1 MSGGT
6 KTTPSKVS
14 GDTPYL
20 EQTAGAGWGRTFEL
34 SRKKLSIGRTTDNEI
49 VLDSTSVSRVHAVL
63 KQTAKGWFIEDNI
76 SKNGIWVNG
85 IAIKKALMR
94 PGDVVQIGEFV
105 FRYCVPRIPSPMSH
119 PEEVSRSSAT
129 PNQKTEIIRTDTWNV
144 GAESTPQKPPLE
156 EPPPPAQSPTSAS
169 QSGSMQQPQS
179 QSQVSTPAPT
189 TTQEPPSS
197 QQQSPQQQTP
207 SYTPPAPTQGR
218 PRVHPP
224 IQPIHMA
231 AFGKNHQEKLYL
243 AMGLLGGLLVGTLL
257 YMRTQKPA
265 TPTPVVKNRTSD
277 IQSPRSSQDA
287 FREIADTA
295 MTAEDLE
302 DGLPQYQ
309 RRKTEEQAAP
319 AKPVKPRHPE
329 AQAILQAN
337 DEAKKPKIRPEELQ
351 LGVRSKKNRAS
362 SKDIGIY
369 LEEGKSYLK
378 DGDYES
384 AALAFRFALVIDP
397 NNATAKAGI
406 HSATSKRKH
415 VDDGA
420 IAKVKETK
428 PKPKAEPKVDK
439 QLEKRAVVIQLL
451 KTALES
457 LKKRRY
463 QDAIVNAEK
472 ARQIEIKGET
482 AYLNEAKQIID
493 RSERRQKEEFEPFI
507 DLAREKMAEGDYRGS
522 ILLCEE
528 MLRTDPGYAPAKEC
542 MERSTAGLAASVST
556 PKPEGVK

>member
-63 KQTAKGWFIEDNI
+63 KQTTKGWFIEDNI

-85 IAIKKALMR
+85 IAIKKALLR

-105 FRYCVPRIPSPMSH
+105 FRYCDPRMPSPMSH
-119 PEEVSRSSAT
+119 PEEVSKTSKVPS
-129 PNQKTEIIRTDTWNV
+129 QKTEVISTDTWNV
-144 GAESTPQKPPLE
+144 GAESTPQKPPIE
-156 EPPPPAQSPTSAS
+156 APPSPQSPTSAS
-169 QSGSMQQPQS
+169 QSQSS
-179 QSQVSTPAPT
+179 QSQPSAPAPT
-189 TTQEPPSS
+189 TTLQP
-197 QQQSPQQQTP
+197 QSQTP
-207 SYTPPAPTQGR
+207 SYAPPNPNQGR

-224 IQPIHMA
+224 VQPIHLA
-231 AFGKNHQEKLYL
+231 SFGKNHQEKLYL
-243 AMGLLGGLLVGTLL
+243 AIGLLGGLLVGTLL
-257 YMRTQKPA
+257 YMRTQKPS

-277 IQSPRSSQDA
+277 IQSPRTSKDA

-295 MTAEDLE
+295 IPPEEFE

-309 RRKTEEQAAP
+309 RQKAAEQAAP
-319 AKPVKPRHPE
+319 VKPKPRHAE

-337 DEAKKPKIRPEELQ
+337 EEAKKPKIRPEELQ
-351 LGVRSKKNRAS
+351 LGVRSKKNRVA

-369 LEEGKSYLK
+369 LEEGKAYLK

-397 NNATAKAGI
+397 NNSTAKAGI
-406 HSATSKRKH
+406 ASATSKRKH
-415 VDDGA
+415 VDEGA
-420 IAKVKETK
+420 MAKAKESK
-428 PKPKAEPKVDK
+428 PKQKAEPKVDK
-439 QLEKRAVVIQLL
+439 QPEKRAAVIKLL

-472 ARQIEIKGET
+472 ARQIEIPGET

-542 MERSTAGLAASVST
+542 MERSTAGLAASVGT
-556 PKPEGVK
+556 KPEGVK

>member
-1 MSGGT
+1 MSGVT

-20 EQTAGAGWGRTFEL
+20 EQTAGTGWGRTFEL

-85 IAIKKALMR
+85 IAIKKALLR

-105 FRYCVPRIPSPMSH
+105 FRYCDPRMPSPMSH
-119 PEEVSRSSAT
+119 PEEVSRSSET
-129 PNQKTEIIRTDTWNV
+129 PNQKTEVISTDTWNV
-144 GAESTPQKPPLE
+144 GAESMPQKPPLE
-156 EPPPPAQSPTSAS
+156 APPTAPGPTSAS
-169 QSGSMQQPQS
+169 QATSQS
-179 QSQVSTPAPT
+179 QSPASAPAPT
-189 TTQEPPSS
+189 TTQQPSA
-197 QQQSPQQQTP
+197 PQPQTP

-224 IQPIHMA
+224 VQPIHLA
-231 AFGKNHQEKLYL
+231 TFGKNHQEKLYL

-257 YMRTQKPA
+257 YMRTQKPS
-265 TPTPVVKNRTSD
+265 TPTPIVKNRTSD
-277 IQSPRSSQDA
+277 IESPRSSQDA
-287 FREIADTA
+287 FREIADTT
-295 MTAEDLE
+295 MTAEELE

-309 RRKTEEQAAP
+309 RQKSAEQAAP
-319 AKPVKPRHPE
+319 AKPAKPRTPE

-337 DEAKKPKIRPEELQ
+337 EEAKKPKIRPEELQ
-351 LGVRSKKNRAS
+351 LGVRSKKNRAA

-369 LEEGKSYLK
+369 LEEGKSFLK

-397 NNATAKAGI
+397 NNSTAKAGI
-406 HSATSKRKH
+406 ASATSKRKH
-415 VDDGA
+415 VDEGA
-420 IAKVKETK
+420 VAKSKEPK

-439 QLEKRAVVIQLL
+439 QLEKRAAVIKLL

-472 ARQIEIKGET
+472 ARQIEIPGET

-542 MERSTAGLAASVST
+542 MERSTAGLAASVGT
-556 PKPEGVK
+556 TKPEGVK